1 MNYEIS
7 HDPVSLKTVTEFAL
21 QKKTYNN
28 IHFSKDCLNRIES
41 SHHYLLKTLEQRVPI
56 YGVNTGY
63 GASCHRTIE
72 NNQSEQLQNNLIGYL
87 QCGSGRNLNADESRA
102 MCVIRLHSLSRGFS
116 GVSEELILHLGT
128 LLEHDILPVVPVE
141 GSLGASGDLIPLS
154 YLGALVMGQ
163 GNALTAD
170 GVSETS
176 DVFRSKNIEPYRLK
190 AKEGLALV
198 NGTSAMAGVSL
209 INLEQIK
216 CLTSLQL
223 IATSWLCLALDG
235 KTEAFGP
242 LVNQHAKNH
251 DGQTVAAATISK
263 ILAEENYTP
272 VSGLNIK
279 IKESL
284 TDGVI
289 QDRYSLRC
297 SPQILGPI
305 IDTAEVFSTWLEQEI
320 NSVSDNPL
328 IDPNTG
334 DIAMGGNFYGGYL
347 SQGMDYLKISIA
359 NMADHIDRQLTT
371 LFDEQANRKLP
382 PNLANWKELPEDQ
395 RHLHHGLKALHQA
408 TNAITSEIM
417 AMATPNSIFS
427 RSSESHNQDKVSLGM
442 SAAVSCGL
450 MIEKLFTIQTLNI
463 VCLAQAL
470 DLKEIQLKGES
481 SQKLYNMIR
490 NHIPFVTHDQELGSK
505 LKPLTQSLKTY
516 FRSHGDMY

>member
-1 MNYEIS
+1 MNYKIS
-7 HDPVSLKTVTEFAL
+7 EGTATLKDVVDFAFRKRSYTKIEFTE
-21 QKKTYNN
+21 N
-28 IHFSKDCLNRIES
+28 CLKRIDA
-41 SHHYLLKTLEQRVPI
+41 SHQYLLSTLEKRIPI

-72 NNQSEQLQNNLIGYL
+72 NNQSEHLQKNLVAYL
-87 QCGSGRNLNADESRA
+87 QCGSGRNLTADESRA
-102 MCVIRLHSLSRGFS
+102 MCIIRLHSLTRGFS
-116 GVSEELILHLGT
+116 GVSNDLVLHLAD
-128 LLEHDILPVVPVE
+128 LLEQDILPVVPVE

-154 YLGALVMGQ
+154 YLGALVTGQ
-163 GNALTAD
+163 GEALTPE
-170 GVSETS
+170 GVFKTEL
-176 DVFRSKNIEPYRLK
+176 VFQSKKIEPYRLK

-209 INLEQIK
+209 VNLEHIK
-216 CLTSLQL
+216 YLTDIQL
-223 IATSWLCLALDG
+223 IATSWLCMVLDG

-242 LVNQHAKNH
+242 LVNQHAKTHN
-251 DGQTVAAATISK
+251 GQTIAASQISSL
-263 ILAEENYTP
+263 LAEEDYKSINASN
-272 VSGLNIK
+272 VK
-279 IKESL
+279 IKNSL
-284 TDGVI
+284 TEEAI

-305 IDTAEVFSTWLEQEI
+305 IDTTEVFSTWLEQEI

-328 IDPNTG
+328 IDPETG
-334 DIAMGGNFYGGYL
+334 EIAMGGNFYGGYL

-382 PNLANWKELPEDQ
+382 PNLANWQGIPEND

-442 SAAVSCGL
+442 SAAVSCAL
-450 MIEKLFTIQTLNI
+450 MIEKLFTIQTLNT

-470 DLKEIQLKGES
+470 DLKNIRLKGNAS
-481 SQKLYNMIR
+481 ANLYSTIR

-505 LKPLTQSLKTY
+505 LKDLTLSLKNLCRDH
-516 FRSHGDMY
+516 RSVY